1 MTLPFI
7 LLACSA
13 ATLVSMLLAAAV
25 SLVLLS
31 RLVDRMVSFS
41 AGMLLGTALLHLLP
55 ESLHVGRVDVHTM
68 TATLLVGLLGFF
80 FLERLSLLRHDH
92 HHEQDGH
99 HHEHGHDA
107 KTAGR
112 GGVNLLIGSTV
123 HAISDGVLIAAAFR
137 TDPFLGLMTAAA
149 IATHEV
155 PQQIGNFFV
164 LMNSGFSRSRALF
177 FNLLTGLG
185 SLVGGL
191 AGYLFLEQ
199 AAGWMAY
206 IITIAAAN
214 FIYIALSDLIP
225 QLHAQA
231 DSHQHGGPR
240 RAAWQQPLLML
251 AGVGLAALATSLLHG
266 H

>member
-112 GGVNLLIGSTV
+112 GGVNLLI
-123 HAISDGVLIAAAFR
+123 
-137 TDPFLGLMTAAA
+137 
-149 IATHEV
+149 
-155 PQQIGNFFV
+155 
-164 LMNSGFSRSRALF
+164 
-177 FNLLTGLG
+177 
-185 SLVGGL
+185 
-191 AGYLFLEQ
+191 
-199 AAGWMAY
+199 
-206 IITIAAAN
+206 
-214 FIYIALSDLIP
+214 
-225 QLHAQA
+225 
-231 DSHQHGGPR
+231 
-240 RAAWQQPLLML
+240 
-251 AGVGLAALATSLLHG
+251 
-266 H
+266 